1 MDKRKEIMKNTQA
14 QEGRRQQTSTSARLF
29 LNVLFVVFVAGGIYA
44 GYLFYATVKD
54 MVAHLQ
60 VPTFRNLRLSSVDVG
75 GDPQEDDPASDIFY
89 DWQSNDPIN
98 IVLLGL
104 DQRPEESGPSRT
116 DTIIVIGVDPVSHTA
131 SILSIPRD
139 LWVPI
144 PGYTE
149 NRINTANYIG
159 DLKGYP
165 GGGPALVKKT
175 IEYNLGIHVHYY
187 VRLNF
192 EGFVRI
198 IDRIGGIE
206 IEVPQEIEDTQYPD
220 PDNPG
225 AYTTIYIPAG
235 MQHMDGEMA
244 LKYARTR
251 HMDSDFGRLRRQQQ
265 VIMAVRD
272 RVLRLELIPQLL
284 PHLTELMNEM
294 GDAVQTDLQPADLIL
309 LAQWAQQIEDQGIRG
324 GVIDRS
330 MTVPLVTPDQ
340 AQVLIL
346 DRDKV
351 RPLIKEL
358 FPDKSPEL
366 NETQV
371 EDLNRLAAEQA
382 LIAVQNGTTT
392 GSLASQTASFLKE
405 QGFQVVQFGNADR
418 FDYAQTMIVDYSG
431 KSYTVGRLAQLFQI
445 AESNIQHPSGVASEV
460 DILLIIGQDFQLP
473 TGG

>member
-1 MDKRKEIMKNTQA
+1 MKSAKARREQ
-14 QEGRRQQTSTSARLF
+14 RQQASPWARLF
-29 LNVLFVVFVAGGIYA
+29 LNILFVIFVGGGIYA

-54 MVAHLQ
+54 IVAHMR
-60 VPTFRNLRLSSVDVG
+60 VPTFPNLRLPSVETSSDSQDNHPG
-75 GDPQEDDPASDIFY
+75 SDIFY
-89 DWQSNDPIN
+89 DWESTDPIH

-116 DTIIVIGVDPVSHTA
+116 DTIIVVRVDPATNSA
-131 SILSIPRD
+131 SMLSIPRD

-144 PGYTE
+144 PGYGE

-175 IEYNLGIHVHYY
+175 IEYNLGIRVHYY
-187 VRLNF
+187 ARLNF

-198 IDRIGGIE
+198 IDRIGGID
-206 IEVPQEIEDTQYPD
+206 INVPAAIEDSQYPD

-235 MQHMDGEMA
+235 RQHMDGQTA

-251 HMDSDFGRLRRQQQ
+251 HVDSDFGRLSRQQQ

-272 RVLRLELIPQLL
+272 RVLRLDLIPQLL
-284 PHLTELMNEM
+284 PHLNELMNEM
-294 GDAVQTDLQPADLIL
+294 GDAVQTDLQPADIIR
-309 LAQWAQQIEDQGIRG
+309 LAQWAEQIEDGNIKQGM
-324 GVIDRS
+324 IDSS
-330 MTVPLVTPDQ
+330 MTVPLVTPNG
-340 AQVLIL
+340 AQVLGL
-346 DRDKV
+346 NREKV

-358 FPDKSPEL
+358 FPDKTPEL
-366 NETQV
+366 DEAQV

-382 LIAVQNGTTT
+382 RIAVQNGTTT
-392 GSLASQTASFLKE
+392 GSLASHTATFLKE
-405 QGFQVVQFGNADR
+405 RGFQVVQFGNADR
-418 FDYAQTMIVDYSG
+418 FDYAQTVIIDYSG
-431 KSYTVGRLAQLFQI
+431 KSYTVGRLAQLFHV
-445 AESNIQHPSGVASEV
+445 AESNIQHPSGISSEV

-473 TGG
+473 SSE

>member
-1 MDKRKEIMKNTQA
+1 M
-14 QEGRRQQTSTSARLF
+14 SPWARLF
-29 LNVLFVVFVAGGIYA
+29 LNVLFITFVAGGIYA
-44 GYLFYATVKD
+44 GYLFYTTVKD
-54 MVAHLQ
+54 VVAHLQ
-60 VPTFRNLRLSSVDVG
+60 APTFRNLRLPSVEASSGAQDSHPV
-75 GDPQEDDPASDIFY
+75 SDIFY
-89 DWQSNDPIN
+89 DWQSKDPIN

-116 DTIIVIGVDPVSHTA
+116 DTIIVVRVDPATNSA
-131 SILSIPRD
+131 SMLSIPRD

-144 PGYTE
+144 PGYGE

-175 IEYNLGIHVHYY
+175 IEYNLGIRVHYY

-198 IDRIGGIE
+198 IDRIGGID
-206 IEVPQEIEDTQYPD
+206 IDVPKAIEDTQYPD

-235 MQHMDGEMA
+235 LQHMDGKAA

-251 HMDSDFGRLRRQQQ
+251 HVDSDFGRLRRQQQ

-272 RVLRLELIPQLL
+272 RVLRLDLIPQLV
-284 PHLTELMNEM
+284 PHLSELMNEM
-294 GDAVQTDLQPADLIL
+294 GDAVQTDLQPTDLIR
-309 LAQWAQQIEDQGIRG
+309 LAQWAEQIEDGNIKQGM
-324 GVIDRS
+324 IDSS
-330 MTVPLVTPDQ
+330 MTVPLVTPNG
-340 AQVLIL
+340 AQVLGL
-346 DRDKV
+346 NREKV

-358 FPDKSPEL
+358 FPDKTPEL
-366 NETQV
+366 DEAQV

-382 LIAVQNGTTT
+382 RIAVQNGTTT
-392 GSLASQTASFLKE
+392 GSLASHTATFLKE
-405 QGFQVVQFGNADR
+405 RGFQVVQFGNADR
-418 FDYAQTMIVDYSG
+418 FDYAQTVIIDYSG
-431 KSYTVGRLAQLFQI
+431 KSYTVGRLAQLFHV
-445 AESNIQHPSGVASEV
+445 AESNIQHPSGISSEV

-473 TGG
+473 SSE